1 MKKLFLLSILVLGIS
16 TQFQVTAQTKQKA
29 EETFLNLLNKIVKNS
44 DDPCGYLKNNPGII
58 ETPFNIDSKGILS
71 ITFKDTTEQR
81 RMRIAAPVKKIKGLA
96 FDEGFSSISFF
107 FNRMSTI
114 ITYQYKDGE
123 PFKKGMETIYFPID
137 RFKKDKALEEYPYT
151 KEIEVVLKDLLKY
164 Y

>member
-58 ETPFNIDSKGILS
+58 EIPFNIDSKGILS
-71 ITFKDTTEQR
+71 ITFKDTVKQERTR
-81 RMRIAAPVKKIKGLA
+81 FTAPFKKINKLDILWGSTVA
-96 FDEGFSSISFF
+96 FYFKSSC
-107 FNRMSTI
+107 TI
-114 ITYQYKDGE
+114 ISVSHKDGE
-123 PFKKGMETIYFPID
+123 PYQKRVWRNTFPIDILKKGMSW
-137 RFKKDKALEEYPYT
+137 EEYPYR
-151 KEIEVVLKDLLKY
+151 KELDAALKDLLKY

>member
-29 EETFLNLLNKIVKNS
+29 EETFLNLLNTIVKNS
-44 DDPCGYLKNNPGII
+44 KNPIRLIREFSII